1 MMPAAFNF
9 SQSALNSAQVA
20 GMLVIPALSRAFF
33 PPHIQL
39 IRWIFIGTAT
49 QEPLGFMTDKSS
61 AATVPSQFSCLAISS
76 RLRVM
81 PVAFHSAISGPFSWT
96 AGGGLP
102 DTTSARNLARVL
114 AGLPAMEVASHL
126 PPAALNISPSL
137 AIAAASEPS
146 LHWLSRLVLGS
157 ASALADK
164 SPSVK
169 GTTATAREANR
180 TFIFAGGVNARLV
193 GRTICYTGVQRT
205 PVEKEYN
212 STKFYPE
219 SGLPDLFLSI

>member
-1 MMPAAFNF
+1 QAAAAARIGIRAGAFNF

-20 GMLVIPALSRAFF
+20 GIVVIPALSRAFF

-49 QEPLGFMTDKSS
+49 HEPLGFMTGRSS
-61 AATVPSQFSCLAISS
+61 GATVLSQPSSLAISS
-76 RLRVM
+76 RLRVL

-102 DTTSARNLARVL
+102 KTTSARSLARVL
-114 AGLPAMEVASHL
+114 AVCPAMEVASHL

-137 AIAAASEPS
+137 AIAAASETS

-157 ASALADK
+157 ASALAD
-164 SPSVK
+164 
-169 GTTATAREANR
+169 N
-180 TFIFAGGVNARLV
+180 N
-193 GRTICYTGVQRT
+193 
-205 PVEKEYN
+205 
-212 STKFYPE
+212 
-219 SGLPDLFLSI
+219 

>member
-1 MMPAAFNF
+1 MISKVVASVQSALPCAIGIRPAAFNF

-20 GMLVIPALSRAFF
+20 GMLVIPALSRAFL

-39 IRWIFIGTAT
+39 IRWMFIGTAT
-49 QEPLGFMTDKSS
+49 HEPLGFMTGRSS
-61 AATVPSQFSCLAISS
+61 GATVLSQPSSLAISS
-76 RLRVM
+76 RLRVF

-102 DTTSARNLARVL
+102 ETTSARSLARVL
-114 AGLPAMEVASHL
+114 AVCPAMEVASHL

-157 ASALADK
+157 ASALADN

-169 GTTATAREANR
+169 GTTATAREAKR
-180 TFIFAGGVNARLV
+180 TFILLGELM
-193 GRTICYTGVQRT
+193 
-205 PVEKEYN
+205 
-212 STKFYPE
+212 PE
-219 SGLPDLFLSI
+219 LSGALFVTQEFNEHQ

>member
-1 MMPAAFNF
+1 MISKVVASVQSALPCAIGIRPAAFNL

-20 GMLVIPALSRAFF
+20 GIVVIPAWSRAFL

-39 IRWIFIGTAT
+39 MRWMFIGTAT
-49 QEPLGFMTDKSS
+49 QEPLGFMTGRSS
-61 AATVPSQFSCLAISS
+61 GATLLSQPSSLAISS
-76 RLRVM
+76 RLRVL

-102 DTTSARNLARVL
+102 DTTSARSLARVF
-114 AGLPAMEVASHL
+114 AVCPAMEVASHL

-146 LHWLSRLVLGS
+146 LHWLSRLVLGMTLES
-157 ASALADK
+157 ANARADN

-169 GTTATAREANR
+169 RTTATAREANR
-180 TFIFAGGVNARLV
+180 TFIFAGGVNARFA
-193 GRTICYTGVQRT
+193 GRTICYTG
-205 PVEKEYN
+205 
-212 STKFYPE
+212 PE
-219 SGLPDLFLSI
+219 

>member
-49 QEPLGFMTDKSS
+49 HEPLGFMTARSS
-61 AATVPSQFSCLAISS
+61 GATDLSQPSSLAISS
-76 RLRVM
+76 RLRVF

-102 DTTSARNLARVL
+102 ETTSARSLARAL
-114 AGLPAMEVASHL
+114 AVWPAMEAASHL
-126 PPAALNISPSL
+126 PPSALTISPSYAL
-137 AIAAASEPS
+137 SVASPPP
-146 LHWLSRLVLGS
+146 LQLLNLFPLR
-157 ASALADK
+157 
-164 SPSVK
+164 
-169 GTTATAREANR
+169 
-180 TFIFAGGVNARLV
+180 
-193 GRTICYTGVQRT
+193 
-205 PVEKEYN
+205 
-212 STKFYPE
+212 ST
-219 SGLPDLFLSI
+219 

>member
-49 QEPLGFMTDKSS
+49 HEPLGFMTARSS
-61 AATVPSQFSCLAISS
+61 GATDLSQPSSLAISS
-76 RLRVM
+76 RLRVI

-96 AGGGLP
+96 AGGGSP
-102 DTTSARNLARVL
+102 DTTSERSLARVL
-114 AGLPAMEVASHL
+114 AVCPAMGVASHF
-126 PPAALNISPSL
+126 PPADLNISPSL
-137 AIAAASEPS
+137 GIAAASEPS
-146 LHWLSRLVLGS
+146 LHWLSRLGLGS

-169 GTTATAREANR
+169 RTTANAREANS
-180 TFIFAGGVNARLV
+180 TFIFAGGVNTRLIW
-193 GRTICYTGVQRT
+193 RTICYTGVQRT
-205 PVEKEYN
+205 PH
-212 STKFYPE
+212 
-219 SGLPDLFLSI
+219 

>member
-49 QEPLGFMTDKSS
+49 HEPLGFMTARSS
-61 AATVPSQFSCLAISS
+61 GATDLSQPSSLAISS
-76 RLRVM
+76 RLRVI

-96 AGGGLP
+96 AGGGSP
-102 DTTSARNLARVL
+102 DTTSERSLARVL
-114 AGLPAMEVASHL
+114 AVCPAMEVASHL

-164 SPSVK
+164 GPSVK
-169 GTTATAREANR
+169 GTTAPAREAKP
-180 TFIFAGGVNARLV
+180 TLLSGGR
-193 GRTICYTGVQRT
+193 G
-205 PVEKEYN
+205 K
-212 STKFYPE
+212 STTCR
-219 SGLPDLFLSI
+219 